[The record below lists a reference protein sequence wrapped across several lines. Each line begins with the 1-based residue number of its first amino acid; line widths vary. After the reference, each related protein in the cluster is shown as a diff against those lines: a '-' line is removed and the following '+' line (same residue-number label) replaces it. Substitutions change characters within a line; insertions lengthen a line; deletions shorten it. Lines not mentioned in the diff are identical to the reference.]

1 MNFHRSVSLQSDAEG
16 FTVRGWQLSTAGL
29 MLSGDAPGNGRTHLK
44 AVPHSQSHIEQPL
57 PFQNL
62 CYNLYEYRVKL
73 CSCNSLDISGVTAGE
88 EQIH

>member
-1 MNFHRSVSLQSDAEG
+1 MCLISLAGEG
-16 FTVRGWQLSTAGL
+16 KASGESLFSQGCWGRREQLLGEVFISMG
-29 MLSGDAPGNGRTHLK
+29 
-44 AVPHSQSHIEQPL
+44 AVWLNPLIIFENLQPL